1 MTPAETLV
9 EEVRE
14 LEIKLYGKRMEL
26 AYALGQ
32 RDDAEHWQRVMYAAI
47 TERIVAKE
55 MEAQAGA

>member
-32 RDDAEHWQRVMYAAI
+32 RNDAEHWQRVMYAAI
-47 TERIVAKE
+47 AARNAAKE
-55 MEAQAGA
+55 VEALS

>member
-1 MTPAETLV
+1 MSASQSLVAEI
-9 EEVRE
+9 RE
-14 LEIKLYGKRMEL
+14 IEIQLYGKRMEL

-32 RDDAEHWQRVMYAAI
+32 RNDAEHWQRVMYAAI